1 MKKLIVYP
9 IFSLVLILQVFPQ
22 QYWERRFKTY
32 QNPDELVTM
41 SETLPFNQAI
51 ELISK
56 VSESV
61 SGRRVVSTIVK
72 TEPIG
77 IEITN
82 MPYDKALLMIVN
94 FAGLE
99 YEQKEDVIIVSSK
112 EGLEFEQTP
121 DTYAPL
127 TTREV
132 KISAVFFEMDVQ
144 EAKKIGMDWEL
155 LLSGSDTDIAGL
167 LRTETERASGEDGE
181 GGGSGGSQQQGLQP
195 DFNIGVS
202 GDFQVGNFFGEATA
216 VFKFFEEEGIGEIIS
231 SPNIVVR
238 DRNEGNIQI
247 GSDFS
252 VRTFSV
258 RTRDFAGNT
267 VEKFFP
273 TGTIIVVTPY
283 IHEEDGID
291 YLLLDIAV
299 ERSSFS
305 TTETT
310 TEIKKTNAQTEVL
323 MLDGEETVIGGLFIN
338 EEVVVRNGIPFLK
351 DLPWWVFGI
360 RYLAGSDET
369 IIRKKELVIL
379 LKAELLPT
387 LKQRFENPDWENVLG
402 KERENQRRQ
411 IKYHQ
416 FGEVTEQD
424 M

>member
-1 MKKLIVYP
+1 MKNLIVYL
-9 IFSLVLILQVFPQ
+9 IFSLLLILQVFPQ

-51 ELISK
+51 ELLSK

-61 SGRRVVSTIVK
+61 SGRRVVSTLMR

-77 IEITN
+77 IEVTN

-99 YEQKEDVIIVSSK
+99 FESKEDVIIVSSK

-121 DTYAPL
+121 DTYASI
-127 TTREV
+127 TSREV
-132 KISAVFFEMDVQ
+132 KISAVFFEMDVL
-144 EAKKIGMDWEL
+144 EAKRIGMDWEV
-155 LLSGSDTDIAGL
+155 LLSGSNTDIASL
-167 LRTETERASGEDGE
+167 LRTQTESGSEGSE
-181 GGGSGGSQQQGLQP
+181 GGGSQQSGLQP
-195 DFNIGVS
+195 EFNIGVS
-202 GDFQVGNFFGEATA
+202 GDFNVGNFFGEATA

-252 VRTFSV
+252 VRT
-258 RTRDFAGNT
+258 RDFAGNT
-267 VEKFFP
+267 IEKFFP
-273 TGTIIVVTPY
+273 TGTIIIVTPY
-283 IHEEDGID
+283 IHEEDGIN
-291 YLLLDIAV
+291 YVLLNIAV

-310 TEIKKTNAQTEVL
+310 TEIKKTNAQTQVL
-323 MLDGEETVIGGLFIN
+323 MLDGEETVIGGLFVN
-338 EEVVVRNGIPFLK
+338 EEAVVRNGIPFLK

-379 LKAELLPT
+379 LKTELMPT
-387 LKQRFENPDWENVLG
+387 LRERFENPERENVLG
-402 KERENQRRQ
+402 KERENQKRQ
-411 IKYHQ
+411 IQYHK
-416 FGEVTEQD
+416 FDETSEQD

>member
-1 MKKLIVYP
+1 M
-9 IFSLVLILQVFPQ
+9 
-22 QYWERRFKTY
+22 
-32 QNPDELVTM
+32 
-41 SETLPFNQAI
+41 
-51 ELISK
+51 
-56 VSESV
+56 
-61 SGRRVVSTIVK
+61 
-72 TEPIG
+72 
-77 IEITN
+77 
-82 MPYDKALLMIVN
+82 
-94 FAGLE
+94 
-99 YEQKEDVIIVSSK
+99 
-112 EGLEFEQTP
+112 
-121 DTYAPL
+121 
-127 TTREV
+127 
-132 KISAVFFEMDVQ
+132 
-144 EAKKIGMDWEL
+144 
-155 LLSGSDTDIAGL
+155 LSGSDANLAVL
-167 LRTETERASGEDGE
+167 LTTETENASSE
-181 GGGSGGSQQQGLQP
+181 GGDGGSSGQQQGLQP
-195 DFNIGVS
+195 EFNIGVS
-202 GDFQVGNFFGEATA
+202 GDFKVGNFFGEATA

-252 VRTFSV
+252 VRT
-258 RTRDFAGNT
+258 RDFAGNT
-267 VEKFFP
+267 IEKFFP

-283 IHEEDGID
+283 IHEEDGIN
-291 YLLLDIAV
+291 YILLDIGV

-305 TTETT
+305 QTETT

-338 EEVVVRNGIPFLK
+338 EEAIVRNGIPFLK

-387 LKQRFENPDWENVLG
+387 LKERFENPERENILG

-416 FGEVTEQD
+416 FDEVSEQD